1 MVYSYNLQLFAKDGE
16 GGEKTEP
23 ATPKKLDKAREE
35 GQAPKSQD
43 LNTAVLLLVLFGCL
57 KVFGSFMMKR
67 LYDMFQFYYGNI
79 NDYATDVSVQ
89 ADTIEEQRH
98 RELQIPEFLKP
109 QQKGIMERSMAAR
122 RV

>member
-43 LNTAVLLLVLFGCL
+43 LNTAVYCL
-57 KVFGSFMMKR
+57 
-67 LYDMFQFYYGNI
+67 YYL
-79 NDYATDVSVQ
+79 DA
-89 ADTIEEQRH
+89 
-98 RELQIPEFLKP
+98 
-109 QQKGIMERSMAAR
+109 
-122 RV
+122 

>member
-57 KVFGSFMMKR
+57 KVFGGFMMKR
-67 LYDMFQFYYGNI
+67 LYDIIISRTALFEHY
-79 NDYATDVSVQ
+79 
-89 ADTIEEQRH
+89 
-98 RELQIPEFLKP
+98 FLLKKKP
-109 QQKGIMERSMAAR
+109 PLPFF
-122 RV
+122 

>member
-43 LNTAVLLLVLFGCL
+43 LNTAVACIIWML
-57 KVFGSFMMKR
+57 KSVR
-67 LYDMFQFYYGNI
+67 QFY
-79 NDYATDVSVQ
+79 DEAVV
-89 ADTIEEQRH
+89 
-98 RELQIPEFLKP
+98 
-109 QQKGIMERSMAAR
+109 
-122 RV
+122 

>member
-57 KVFGSFMMKR
+57 KVFGGFMMKR

-79 NDYATDVSVQ
+79 NDYATDVFTVKR
-89 ADTIEEQRH
+89 ADGLLQFGFKEITIT
-98 RELQIPEFLKP
+98 LLP
-109 QQKGIMERSMAAR
+109 M
-122 RV
+122 

>member
-57 KVFGSFMMKR
+57 KVFRS
-67 LYDMFQFYYGNI
+67 
-79 NDYATDVSVQ
+79 
-89 ADTIEEQRH
+89 EE
-98 RELQIPEFLKP
+98 
-109 QQKGIMERSMAAR
+109 R
-122 RV
+122 RVGKECRSRWSPYH

>member
-57 KVFGSFMMKR
+57 KVFGSFKCCSG
-67 LYDMFQFYYGNI
+67 Q
-79 NDYATDVSVQ
+79 
-89 ADTIEEQRH
+89 
-98 RELQIPEFLKP
+98 
-109 QQKGIMERSMAAR
+109 MESYIKAVTAKTE
-122 RV
+122 

>member
-43 LNTAVLLLVLFGCL
+43 LN
-57 KVFGSFMMKR
+57 GSFIACIIWMLKSVR
-67 LYDMFQFYYGNI
+67 QFY
-79 NDYATDVSVQ
+79 DEAVV
-89 ADTIEEQRH
+89 
-98 RELQIPEFLKP
+98 
-109 QQKGIMERSMAAR
+109 
-122 RV
+122 

>member
-57 KVFGSFMMKR
+57 KVFGGFMMKR

-79 NDYATDVSVQ
+79 NDYATDLPLSVRMVCFSL
-89 ADTIEEQRH
+89 A
-98 RELQIPEFLKP
+98 
-109 QQKGIMERSMAAR
+109 SR
-122 RV
+122 RLPLRYCRC